1 MVLQDP
7 KVHQEIEGLGAHL
20 VPLEFVLVM
29 EGAYLHHLFVLLKE
43 KEQRE

>member
-1 MVLQDP
+1 MVIQDP
-7 KVHQEIEGLGAHL
+7 KVHQEIEGLRAHL

-29 EGAYLHHLFVLLKE
+29 EGVYLHHLFVLLEE